1 MNRRPRREGSVL
13 TSPVLVGALTVLV
26 TIVAV
31 TLAYNANQGL
41 PFVPKYT
48 VNVQIRDASEVTRN
62 ADVRIG
68 GSQVGFVNKVT
79 ASRDS
84 SGRPIAVVNLK
95 LQKSVEPLSTDSRV
109 IVRLKGAIGLKYI
122 EIDPGDAVTKIP
134 DGATVPLTQ
143 ASSTVDLDQVLS
155 MFTPAT
161 RVGVAKST
169 IGYGVALAGRGS
181 DLNNTIVA
189 FLPLLR
195 DLAPVARNLSSSRT
209 DLGGFF
215 RGLESFSSA
224 LVPVANTQANLYTN
238 LAATFDSLATVAHP
252 FLQEW
257 ISDTPP
263 EFTAVIQNSPTI
275 QAFLLDTAAF
285 FRESLPGAQT
295 IPQSAPVLADA
306 FAIGTRTLPGTAEL
320 DKLTVSLSKHIAA
333 FGETPAVQQ
342 GLDRVTLTSN
352 ALAPP
357 LQFLTPMQST
367 CNYVS
372 LFLRNLAN
380 ALSTATTTG
389 TTLNVLPVAIG
400 DVLGGE
406 SVASQKPYLTPG
418 RVGDQQGPL
427 HVDPYPNTDAPGQT
441 PECSA
446 GNEPYSPAAA
456 RIGNP
461 PGNVGLK
468 TEVTKRSRQ

>member
-1 MNRRPRREGSVL
+1 MSRRGRDASAF

-48 VNVQIRDASEVTRN
+48 VNVQIRDASEVSRN

-68 GSQVGFVNKVT
+68 GSQIGFVNKVT

-84 SGRPIAVVNLK
+84 RGRPIAVLNLR
-95 LQKSVEPLSTDSRV
+95 LQQSIKPLPKDSTV
-109 IVRLKGAIGLKYI
+109 VVRLKGAIGLKYVQI
-122 EIDPGDAVTKIP
+122 TPGHSKHGIA
-134 DGATVPLTQ
+134 DGGTVPLTQ

-155 MFTPAT
+155 MFTPPT
-161 RVGVAKST
+161 RQGVADST
-169 IGYGVALAGRGS
+169 TGYGAALAGRGG
-181 DLNNTIVA
+181 DLNDAIRA

-195 DLAPVARNLSSSRT
+195 DLRPVAQNLSSKTT

-215 RGLESFSSA
+215 HGLESFSSA
-224 LVPVANTQANLYTN
+224 LVPVAQTQATLYVN
-238 LAATFDSLATVAHP
+238 LATTFNSLATVANP
-252 FLQEW
+252 FLEQW

-263 EFTAVIQNSPTI
+263 EFNAVIQNSPTI

-285 FRESLPGAQT
+285 FRESVPGAQT

-306 FAIGTRTLPGTAEL
+306 FAAGTRNLPGTAEL
-320 DKLTVSLSKHIAA
+320 DKLTTSLAKHVAS
-333 FGETPAVQQ
+333 FGETPAVQH
-342 GLDRVTLTSN
+342 GLDRLTLTSN
-352 ALAPP
+352 ALNPP

-372 LFLRNLAN
+372 LFLRNLTN
-380 ALSTATTTG
+380 ALSTSTATG

-406 SVASQKPYLTPG
+406 SVPSQKPYLTPG
-418 RVGDQQGPL
+418 NVGDQQGPL
-427 HVDPYPNTDAPGQT
+427 HVNPYPNTDAPGQT
-441 PECSA
+441 PECAA
-446 GNEPYSPAAA
+446 GNEPYSPRAA

-468 TEVTKRSRQ
+468 TEVTKRRAQ

>member
-1 MNRRPRREGSVL
+1 VNRRGRREGSAL
-13 TSPVLVGALTVLV
+13 SSPVLIGALTVLV
-26 TIVAV
+26 TVVAV

-41 PFVPKYT
+41 PFVPRYT

-84 SGRPIAVVNLK
+84 SGRPIALLNLK
-95 LQKSVEPLSTDSRV
+95 LQESVKPLPTDSRV
-109 IVRLKGAIGLKYI
+109 IVRLKGAIGLKYV
-122 EIDPGDAVTKIP
+122 EIDLGHAHTGIR
-134 DGATVPLTQ
+134 DGGTVPLKQ

-155 MFTPAT
+155 MFTPPT
-161 RVGVAKST
+161 RQGVAKST
-169 IGYGVALAGRGS
+169 IGYGVALAGRGT
-181 DLNNTIVA
+181 DLNNAIRA

-195 DLAPVARNLSSSRT
+195 DLSPVARNLSSKTT

-215 RGLESFSSA
+215 RGLESFSNA
-224 LVPVANTQANLYTN
+224 LVPVAQTQASLYTN
-238 LAATFDSLATVAHP
+238 LAVTFGSLATVAHP
-252 FLQEW
+252 FLQQW

-263 EFTAVIQNSPTI
+263 EFSAVIQNSPTI

-285 FRESLPGAQT
+285 FRESVPGAQT

-306 FAIGTRTLPGTAEL
+306 FAIGTRNLPGTTEL
-320 DKLTVSLSKHIAA
+320 DKLTVSLSKHIAT
-333 FGETPAVQQ
+333 FGQTPAVQQ

-352 ALAPP
+352 ALRAP
-357 LQFLTPMQST
+357 LQFLTPMQAT

-372 LFLRNLAN
+372 LLLRNLAN
-380 ALSTATTTG
+380 ALSTSTTTG

-400 DVLGGE
+400 DVVGGE
-406 SVASQKPYLTPG
+406 SVPSQKPYLTPG
-418 RVGDQQGPL
+418 GTGDQQGPL
-427 HVDPYPNTDAPGQT
+427 HADPYPNTDAPGQT

-446 GNEPYSPAAA
+446 GNEPYSSARA

-468 TEVTKRSRQ
+468 TEVTKRSGR

>member
-1 MNRRPRREGSVL
+1 MNRRGRREGSAL
-13 TSPVLVGALTVLV
+13 SSPVLVGALTVLV
-26 TIVAV
+26 TVVAV

-41 PFVPKYT
+41 PFVPRYT

-79 ASRDS
+79 ASHDA
-84 SGRPIAVVNLK
+84 SGRPIALVNMK
-95 LQKSVEPLSTDSRV
+95 LQESVKPLPSDSRV

-122 EIDPGDAVTKIP
+122 EIDLGHAHTGIP
-134 DGATVPLTQ
+134 DGGTVPLNQ
-143 ASSTVDLDQVLS
+143 SSSTVDLDQVLS

-161 RVGVAKST
+161 RLGVAKTT
-169 IGYGVALAGRGS
+169 IGYGVALAGRGT
-181 DLNNTIVA
+181 DLNNTIRV
-189 FLPLLR
+189 FVPLLR
-195 DLAPVARNLSSSRT
+195 DLSPVARNLSSKST

-215 RGLESFSSA
+215 RGLESFSNA
-224 LVPVANTQANLYTN
+224 LVPVAQTQASLYTN
-238 LAATFDSLATVAHP
+238 LAVTFDSLATVAHP
-252 FLQEW
+252 FLQQW

-263 EFTAVIQNSPTI
+263 EFAAVIQNSPTI

-285 FRESLPGAQT
+285 FHESLPGAQT

-306 FAIGTRTLPGTAEL
+306 FAIGTRNLPGTAEL
-320 DKLTVSLSKHIAA
+320 DKLTVSLSKHIAT

-352 ALAPP
+352 ALNAP
-357 LQFLTPMQST
+357 LQFLTPMQAT

-372 LFLRNLAN
+372 LLLRNLAN
-380 ALSTATTTG
+380 VLSTTTTTG

-400 DVLGGE
+400 DVLGSE
-406 SVASQKPYLTPG
+406 SVPSQKTYVTPG
-418 RVGDQQGPL
+418 GTGDQQGPL
-427 HVDPYPNTDAPGQT
+427 HADPYPNTDAPGQT

-446 GNEPYSPAAA
+446 GNEPYSPAHA

-468 TEVTKRSRQ
+468 TEVTKRSGG